1 MDTTSDSDD
10 RNSSDVSAEETDSR
24 SGFETFDVTT
34 VLVPVDSSDE
44 SMRAVEYA
52 VEIAAR
58 YDARVHALYV
68 LDEEAARKVAVG
80 EADEAD
86 IAATSEAFMDA
97 ARESAPEGVSF
108 THSSAYGFS
117 QTLKTRHPGSVVLDA
132 ADDADV
138 DFIVVPREPVS
149 GESEKPLGRAA
160 EYVLQY
166 ATQPVLSV

>member
-1 MDTTSDSDD
+1 MSLA
-10 RNSSDVSAEETDSR
+10 VE
-24 SGFETFDVTT
+24 T
-34 VLVPVDSSDE
+34 VLVPVDGSDE

-52 VEIAAR
+52 VAVAER

-68 LDEEAARKVAVG
+68 LDEEAARRAAFG
-80 EADEAD
+80 ENEEE

-97 ARESAPEGVSF
+97 ARESTPEAVSL

-117 QTLKTRHPGSVVLDA
+117 QTMKTRHPGSVVLDA

-138 DFIVVPREPVS
+138 DFIVIPREPV
-149 GESEKPLGRAA
+149 GEAEEPLGRAA